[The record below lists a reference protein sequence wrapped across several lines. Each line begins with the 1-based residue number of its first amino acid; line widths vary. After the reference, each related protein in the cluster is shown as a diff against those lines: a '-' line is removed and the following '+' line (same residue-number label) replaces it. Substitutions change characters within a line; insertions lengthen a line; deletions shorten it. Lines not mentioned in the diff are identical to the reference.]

1 MDIKNATK
9 FFCWMLMAAAVFSL
23 EAPARVGGARAQ
35 GGGVK
40 AAPEMERLQ
49 KMYVGTW
56 DYTETYAKTA
66 MSPDGGTGAGVYTSE
81 LGPGGNSILNRFHS
95 KGNAG
100 DYDGMLVMTWDPN
113 EKAYKSFVFG
123 NSFPGCVTQTGQFEG
138 DALVYRSELAM
149 AGMKIKLR
157 NVSREVSPGKI
168 VSEQYVTPEGTAEKL
183 LVTVEATK
191 RK

>member
-1 MDIKNATK
+1 MLWAKRDTANRERVMNKKLAAMAL
-9 FFCWMLMAAAVFSL
+9 FCMLVGLAVFSL

-40 AAPEMERLQ
+40 ASPEMERLQ
-49 KMYVGTW
+49 KMYLGTW

-66 MSPDGGTGAGVYTSE
+66 MSPDGGSGAGVYTSE

-100 DYDGMLVMTWDPN
+100 DYDGMLVMTWDPK

-123 NSFPGCVTQTGQFEG
+123 NGFHG
-138 DALVYRSELAM
+138 
-149 AGMKIKLR
+149 
-157 NVSREVSPGKI
+157 
-168 VSEQYVTPEGTAEKL
+168 
-183 LVTVEATK
+183 
-191 RK
+191 

>member
-23 EAPARVGGARAQ
+23 EAPARVG
-35 GGGVK
+35 
-40 AAPEMERLQ
+40 EERLQ
-49 KMYVGTW
+49 KMYVGPW

-66 MSPDGGTGAGVYTSE
+66 MSPDGGSGAGVYTSE

-113 EKAYKSFVFG
+113 EKAYKNGIS
-123 NSFPGCVTQTGQFEG
+123 SRPQF
-138 DALVYRSELAM
+138 A
-149 AGMKIKLR
+149 
-157 NVSREVSPGKI
+157 
-168 VSEQYVTPEGTAEKL
+168 
-183 LVTVEATK
+183 
-191 RK
+191 